1 MGAQTPS
8 EKNMAMPPR
17 FGIFLRWELRDPG
30 SSIRF
35 FLLEIFII
43 AGMEIKVIKKE
54 NTKPKTSLK

>member
-1 MGAQTPS
+1 
-8 EKNMAMPPR
+8 MAMPPR